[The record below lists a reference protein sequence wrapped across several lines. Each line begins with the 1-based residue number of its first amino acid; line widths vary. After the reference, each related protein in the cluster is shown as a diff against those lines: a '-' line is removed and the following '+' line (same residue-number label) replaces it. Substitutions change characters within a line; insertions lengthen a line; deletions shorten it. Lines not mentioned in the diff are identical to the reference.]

1 MKFVSIGFGNVVNA
15 DRVVAVVMPD
25 TLPSK
30 RLLSEAKEL
39 HKLIDASCGRKTRA
53 MIIMDTGH
61 LVLCGLQT
69 DTIFAR
75 LNSVGVDKEVSDDE
89 TSR

>member
-69 DTIFAR
+69 DTIFSR
-75 LNSVGVDKEVSDDE
+75 LNSLNVEKEVSDDE
-89 TSR
+89 TAR